1 MTTPEEE
8 QERQRWI
15 RDFVNALR
23 NKNKNNSELNDK
35 TLCLIVV
42 DVQNDFMLPSG
53 ALSVANAEKI
63 IDDVNYLVD
72 IMTAEKDLVIFTQD
86 WHCPKHHSFASE
98 HRGKKPFDVIEIDD
112 ADADADEENTTT
124 KTTTTLWPDHC
135 VQNTKGAEF
144 HEKIR
149 VPTSAKVIRKGFRRR
164 VDSYSAFVENDKR
177 TETGLGEYIRGVN
190 KGLELSSSSSY
201 SSTNNDNSNG
211 DGAPTRIITDCI
223 VVGVAFDYCVR
234 FTAEDAREFFDTVVV
249 LEDLTRAVGLG
260 DSCEEARA
268 AMEEK
273 GISIVATDI

>member
-1 MTTPEEE
+1 MTAPEEE
-8 QERQRWI
+8 EERRKGI
-15 RDFVNALR
+15 RDFVNARR
-23 NKNKNNSELNDK
+23 NTNNTNNK

-53 ALSVANAEKI
+53 ALSVANAEEI

-98 HRGKKPFDVIEIDD
+98 HRGKKPFDVVEIDD
-112 ADADADEENTTT
+112 DDDDDDEQNTTT

-149 VPTSAKVIRKGFRRR
+149 VPASAKVIRKGFRKR

-190 KGLELSSSSSY
+190 KGLELSSSSSSSY
-201 SSTNNDNSNG
+201 SSNNNDNSNG

-234 FTAEDAREFFDTVVV
+234 FTAEDARELFDTVVV

-260 DSCEEARA
+260 DSREEARA
-268 AMEEK
+268 AMEKK
-273 GISIVATDI
+273 GVSIVATDT

>member
-1 MTTPEEE
+1 MSAQEE
-8 QERQRWI
+8 RRKGI
-15 RDFVNALR
+15 RDFVNAQR
-23 NKNKNNSELNDK
+23 NANNTNNNNNK

-53 ALSVANAEKI
+53 ALSVANAEEI

-86 WHCPKHHSFASE
+86 WHCPKHDSFASE
-98 HRGKKPFDVIEIDD
+98 HRGKKPFDVVEIEHDN
-112 ADADADEENTTT
+112 EENA
-124 KTTTTLWPDHC
+124 TTTLWPDHC

-149 VPTSAKVIRKGFRRR
+149 VPASAKVIRKGFRKR

-190 KGLELSSSSSY
+190 KGLELSSSSSSSY
-201 SSTNNDNSNG
+201 SSNNNDNSNG

-234 FTAEDAREFFDTVVV
+234 FTAEDARELFDTVVV

-260 DSCEEARA
+260 DSREEARA
-268 AMEEK
+268 AMEKK
-273 GISIVATDI
+273 GVSIVATDI

>member
-1 MTTPEEE
+1 MSAQEE
-8 QERQRWI
+8 RRKGI
-15 RDFVNALR
+15 RDFVNAQR
-23 NKNKNNSELNDK
+23 NANNTNNNNNK

-53 ALSVANAEKI
+53 ALSVANAEEI

-86 WHCPKHHSFASE
+86 WHCPKHDSFASE
-98 HRGKKPFDVIEIDD
+98 HRGKKPFDVVEIEHDD
-112 ADADADEENTTT
+112 DEEN
-124 KTTTTLWPDHC
+124 TTTTLWPDHC

-149 VPTSAKVIRKGFRRR
+149 VPASAKVIRKGFRKR

-190 KGLELSSSSSY
+190 KGLELSSSWSY
-201 SSTNNDNSNG
+201 SSNNNDNSNG
-211 DGAPTRIITDCI
+211 DGAPTRVITDCI

-234 FTAEDAREFFDTVVV
+234 FTAEDARELFDTVVV

-260 DSCEEARA
+260 DSREEARA
-268 AMEEK
+268 AMEK
-273 GISIVATDI
+273 RGVRIV